1 MLCFIDTDALK
12 KNFDRW
18 AYSVVCVCVC
28 FAQRMNTKLSSMQA
42 KINESQSPLPL
53 FTCLHV
59 KPDVSELMF
68 AGKVT
73 AHRNIKNAALY
84 CILIVVWI
92 VELLAKLNEKDTATV
107 RICIIPLH
115 SLRGSWTL
123 LICLHLL
130 NTGENMQMLV
140 MGPNDWPN
148 VNSSWTFTGVDTIFR
163 D

>member
-1 MLCFIDTDALK
+1 MHK
-12 KNFDRW
+12 KKTFDRW
-18 AYSVVCVCVC
+18 AYSVCVCVCVLHREWTANW
-28 FAQRMNTKLSSMQA
+28 AQCRRRLMKVRAPFLSSPVCTSNLMSLSSC
-42 KINESQSPLPL
+42 SQVRWQLTETL
-53 FTCLHV
+53 RMLH
-59 KPDVSELMF
+59 
-68 AGKVT
+68 
-73 AHRNIKNAALY
+73 Y
-84 CILIVVWI
+84 IVYWLLC
-92 VELLAKLNEKDTATV
+92 ELLAKLNEKDTATV